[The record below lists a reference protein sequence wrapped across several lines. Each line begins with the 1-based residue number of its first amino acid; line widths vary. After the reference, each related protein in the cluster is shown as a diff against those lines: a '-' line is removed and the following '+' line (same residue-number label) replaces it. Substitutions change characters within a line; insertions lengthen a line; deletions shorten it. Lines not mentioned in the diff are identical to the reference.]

1 MTRYLL
7 IAVAALFVCVTSSEA
22 QSVFVDVNFDN
33 GSYPAD
39 GVAING
45 FSDSTGQWIEGDN
58 EVEIDTGNVRSSPKS
73 IRYNA
78 ITNRVAEYHF
88 TEAVSNSLVNS
99 TTDLVLEWSY
109 YRAVTEQKMGVVP
122 KGGNHAFDDR
132 ELGELAIDGDGVA
145 RFFYDDSVEGYQ
157 RDTFYDP
164 GSNLTGW
171 WDWRLTFNNSGSEG
185 IYKEVEVRAP
195 GETSF
200 TAFLNA
206 PNTALFR
213 ADGDMGP
220 YFNVIKVGHSQGQ
233 TGTGNP
239 DGAFDSIKIS
249 QIPEPS
255 TVVLFSVAGVMGLIM
270 LPFRRRR
277 RK

>member
-7 IAVAALFVCVTSSEA
+7 IAVAALFVCIASSEA
-22 QSVFVDVNFDN
+22 QLVDVDFDT
-33 GSYPAD
+33 GYPAD

-45 FSDSTGQWIEGDN
+45 VTDLYGQWIEGDN
-58 EVEIDTGNVRSSPKS
+58 EVEIDTGNFRSSSKS
-73 IRYNA
+73 IRFNA
-78 ITNRVAEYHF
+78 ETNRNAEYHF
-88 TEAVSNSLVNS
+88 TTAVSESLVNS
-99 TTDLVLEWSY
+99 TEDLVLEFSY
-109 YRAVTEQKMGVVP
+109 YRAVTDQKMNVVP
-122 KGGNHAFDDR
+122 HGGNDADDDR
-132 ELGELAIDGDGVA
+132 ELGHLHIDGDGVA

-157 RDTFYDP
+157 RNTNYDP

-171 WDWRLTFNNSGSEG
+171 WDWKLTFNNSGSVG
-185 IYKEVEVRAP
+185 IYKEVEVKAP

-200 TAFLNA
+200 TSFLDA
-206 PNTALFR
+206 PNEAWFR
-213 ADGDMGP
+213 ADGDFGP
-220 YFNVIKVGHSQGQ
+220 YFNMIRMGHEQ
-233 TGTGNP
+233 TFPGSR

-249 QIPEPS
+249 PVPEPS